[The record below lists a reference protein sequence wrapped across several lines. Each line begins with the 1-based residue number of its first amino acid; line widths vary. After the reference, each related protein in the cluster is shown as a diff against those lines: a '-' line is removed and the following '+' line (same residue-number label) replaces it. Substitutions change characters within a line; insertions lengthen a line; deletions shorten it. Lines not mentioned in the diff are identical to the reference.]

1 MNGNDAM
8 TTMRLT
14 LAYLAEQPIIHTEDT
29 IGNLSKIKKMRVMNG
44 SHAALVPALSGN
56 SFRGQLRDI
65 LADQMF
71 AALSDS
77 GRHRIT
83 FTDNEVFGAVYSGGA
98 LRDASGLAKIMQ
110 GLTEAV
116 PMLRVM
122 GAAFGNVMWPSKLA
136 ATHIIPCTQETRCI
150 LSASSGQVKS
160 VLPPLDD
167 WPNARDL
174 VFNDGPL
181 TRKDD
186 RRDAAR
192 RRYADPGTAPE
203 TGAEDRQQMIYD
215 VECIAPGTWLVQQL
229 YTKYPL
235 DTLELGCLFDGLQA
249 WLQAPSLGGRSAAG
263 YGQVRVYIRG
273 KVGDQDFSMPDSWTA
288 PFITEPIEAY
298 GSYLADK
305 QKEILAAL
313 KAQRAEGNN
322 AAPQAQ

>member
-1 MNGNDAM
+1 MNDNDAM

-71 AALSDS
+71 SVLSDS
-77 GRHRIT
+77 GKNRIT
-83 FTDNEVFGAVYSGGA
+83 FTNNDVYGAVYSGGA
-98 LRDASGLAKIMQ
+98 LGDASKLAEVMKE
-110 GLTEAV
+110 LTAAV

-122 GAAFGNVMWPSKLA
+122 GAAFGNTMWPSKLA
-136 ATHIIPCTQETRCI
+136 ATHIIPCTQETRSI
-150 LSASSGQVKS
+150 LLTSSGQMGS
-160 VLPPLDD
+160 ILASPDE

-174 VFNDGPL
+174 IFNDGPL

-186 RRDAAR
+186 RRDPAR
-192 RRYADPGTAPE
+192 QRYADPGAAPK

-288 PFITEPIEAY
+288 PFIAEPIEAY

-313 KAQRAEGNN
+313 KAQRAEGSN